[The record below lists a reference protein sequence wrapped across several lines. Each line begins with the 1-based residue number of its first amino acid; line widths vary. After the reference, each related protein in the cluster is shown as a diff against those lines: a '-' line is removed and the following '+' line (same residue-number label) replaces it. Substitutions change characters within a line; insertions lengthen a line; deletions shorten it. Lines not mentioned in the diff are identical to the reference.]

1 MRTVVNWNARELRMR
16 TEINLSLSES
26 RAARAANS
34 AVSKGPANGF
44 LVRPRRE
51 RNPDRSVDVG
61 FVAELFQ
68 DGRLVGFA

>member
-26 RAARAANS
+26 RAARAAT

-68 DGRLVGFA
+68 DGRLVGFT